1 MFSKKKLR
9 TWCETFDGTET
20 KTTVTLTITNLLF
33 FYFFGHLSRYLA
45 IDFKD
50 CSMLWQRTCSSSF
63 QEWRDRS
70 FISRQLTYP
79 RLLDEWMTENSNAF
93 KTVLEKKQSDLPKY
107 CNKWWGRNQ
116 SYLIWL
122 QGKSAHPNLT

>member
-1 MFSKKKLR
+1 MRIKYPFPLKRKYY
-9 TWCETFDGTET
+9 
-20 KTTVTLTITNLLF
+20 NLLVITMLASWTEYNVKNIDNETCFLRKICGRGVKHSTALRQRRQWHRQLPTWYF

-79 RLLDEWMTENSNAF
+79 RLLDEWMTENSNA
-93 KTVLEKKQSDLPKY
+93 
-107 CNKWWGRNQ
+107 
-116 SYLIWL
+116 
-122 QGKSAHPNLT
+122 